1 MSGRTSGANTTPLG
15 RPTNLGMLGPKT
27 SSMLKPSYMSGIK
40 LDREDDHRKSR
51 KLTYPHDFL
60 FSIFEIKERI

>member
-15 RPTNLGMLGPKT
+15 RPNPGMLGPKT

-40 LDREDDHRKSR
+40 QDREDNYDYCKSR
-51 KLTYPHDFL
+51 KLTDPREFVFTIL
-60 FSIFEIKERI
+60 ET

>member
-27 SSMLKPSYMSGIK
+27 SSMLKPSYMSGII
-40 LDREDDHRKSR
+40 LDREDDYRKS
-51 KLTYPHDFL
+51 
-60 FSIFEIKERI
+60 

>member
-15 RPTNLGMLGPKT
+15 RPNLGMLGPKT

-40 LDREDDHRKSR
+40 LDREDDYRKSR
-51 KLTYPHDFL
+51 KLTNPHDFF
-60 FSIFEIKERI
+60 FSILEISEKI